1 MYGRQHY
8 SHMML
13 SSTMQEIVT
22 SRLVNKCLN
31 LWNLLSKR
39 FKVSLKASKKSN
51 VGNTDVRIDCI
62 VRTFKLVNNIRIY
75 STEEECTSILFV
87 IFFGWRE
94 DPLSRQPFQGLD
106 PLALAQQNPQMFWG
120 PCPCPLSDRSVCLP
134 TNWLTG

>member
-75 STEEECTSILFV
+75 STEEECTSNICTIKDGKDRVAQKYLIL
-87 IFFGWRE
+87 
-94 DPLSRQPFQGLD
+94 
-106 PLALAQQNPQMFWG
+106 
-120 PCPCPLSDRSVCLP
+120 
-134 TNWLTG
+134 